1 MTPTVPQWNVYALA
15 GFSEKV
21 FDVMAK
27 LEQDREAL
35 VREIEAIEL
44 A

>member
-1 MTPTVPQWNVYALA
+1 MFLERNVYALA

-21 FDVMAK
+21 FDVMAL
-27 LEQDREAL
+27 LERDREAL
-35 VREIEAIEL
+35 VHEIEAVEL